1 MHPKLII
8 VYLEITY
15 HSTFSL
21 RPLQQYISISS
32 PNLCAIV
39 IYFNSVCYNS
49 HNTLLLFVLSKFSF
63 KQNKYLKMS
72 FIFILILSFPLLFTY
87 VCPNFHQDH
96 TLSAKELSLTFCVIQ
111 VYQQWVR
118 SIFGVWKKSLSSS
131 FSADIYTEHRIHH
144 NKVNIAIQLVTCIFW
159 FPSAYKSYAYT
170 ILWTTNCT
178 IALCLKPIYI
188 YICTLISKSCIAKKG

>member
-63 KQNKYLKMS
+63 K
-72 FIFILILSFPLLFTY
+72 
-87 VCPNFHQDH
+87 
-96 TLSAKELSLTFCVIQ
+96 
-111 VYQQWVR
+111 
-118 SIFGVWKKSLSSS
+118 
-131 FSADIYTEHRIHH
+131 
-144 NKVNIAIQLVTCIFW
+144 
-159 FPSAYKSYAYT
+159 
-170 ILWTTNCT
+170 
-178 IALCLKPIYI
+178 
-188 YICTLISKSCIAKKG
+188 